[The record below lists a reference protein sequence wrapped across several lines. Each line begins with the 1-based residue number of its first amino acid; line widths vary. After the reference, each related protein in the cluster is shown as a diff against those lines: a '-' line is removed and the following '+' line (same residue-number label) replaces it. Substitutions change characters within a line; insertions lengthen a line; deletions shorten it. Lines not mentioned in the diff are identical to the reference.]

1 MTTRRTFIA
10 LTSSAAIWPSGLGAQ
25 RSGRLPCVGILLYSD
40 PKSDSNIGAFLR
52 SFGDLGYT
60 DGQNVALVYRFA
72 ERQAERFTVSC
83 GATLPFK
90 LAAEL
95 NRRRDDADAV
105 HKLGVAHATSQSM
118 DLLMGGA
125 PGIHSARY
133 AGSGADDAA
142 NNAKLLGALAGT
154 PPGQR
159 RARYRCALVF
169 IRGATDPAPLLA
181 EGVWEGQILDTP
193 RGSGGFGYDPY
204 FFLPELGMTAAQLD
218 AAAKNRLSHRS
229 IAMRAMCEL
238 LVASGQAA
246 VRA

>member
-1 MTTRRTFIA
+1 MPHSSTHVLRRPLVVATSNPGKLREFAALLKDLPFDLHGLGELGIA
-10 LTSSAAIWPSGLGAQ
+10 PAEETGASFLENAMLKARHAAATAASARLRGTALQDAAAIADDSGLE
-25 RSGRLPCVGILLYSD
+25 VD
-40 PKSDSNIGAFLR
+40 
-52 SFGDLGYT
+52 
-60 DGQNVALVYRFA
+60 AL
-72 ERQAERFTVSC
+72 
-83 GATLPFK
+83 
-90 LAAEL
+90 
-95 NRRRDDADAV
+95 
-105 HKLGVAHATSQSM
+105 
-118 DLLMGGA
+118 GGA

-133 AGSGADDAA
+133 AGACADDAA

-154 PPGQR
+154 PQGQR

-218 AAAKNRLSHRS
+218 AAAKNRLSHRG
-229 IAMRAMCEL
+229 IAIRAMCEL